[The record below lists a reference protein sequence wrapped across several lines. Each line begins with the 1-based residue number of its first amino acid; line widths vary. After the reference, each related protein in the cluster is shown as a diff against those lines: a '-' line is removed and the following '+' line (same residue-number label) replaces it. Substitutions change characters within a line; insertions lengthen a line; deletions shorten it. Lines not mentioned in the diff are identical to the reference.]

1 MAELELVGLHEDGEH
16 LVLVGPDGARY
27 RLRIDEPLRAAVRRD
42 RPQLEQLRA
51 ESAGTLSPREIQ
63 ARIRAGATTQ
73 EVADSAGLPIERV
86 RRYEGP
92 VLAEREHIAEQ
103 ARGTRVGRE
112 MGAPVLGD
120 LVTDRLAARGVD
132 LASLAWDSARDANGP
147 WVVLARFTVGDTDRE
162 ARWTFDPSKR
172 TVVADEDE
180 ARWLSET
187 ELPTSRSRVG
197 TSRPSVTSCSTSS
210 RTARPS
216 ARRGAPT
223 GRTVVAD
230 PEPDSDPHAET
241 AALLDD
247 LRDRRG
253 VRQALELDD
262 DTEEFEGF
270 GPQHAFDFGRPDVE
284 APGRPPER
292 RRPGP
297 ARPSST
303 RCRPSS
309 RRRLR
314 SRSRRTPEL
323 GRPRRARRPAPRG
336 TTRSR
341 QGPEL
346 GRDRLR
352 RQARVAAQ
360 PVSKSSVCAEGDA
373 ARAAAAVIRRMWWR
387 RHSTSYPTS
396 SARRVDVA
404 DDHLLALDDHRPADR
419 PGVVGGARTAPAQ
432 RHDLEHLDAVRQLD
446 EAGRAREQAG
456 AEVRR
461 DAEREHVHA
470 ELVDDPG
477 QLLDLQPRCRTA
489 PRRRS
494 GSRPGGRACGA

>member
-73 EVADSAGLPIERV
+73 EVADSAGLPVERV

-103 ARGTRVGRE
+103 ARATRVGRE

-147 WVVLARFTVGDTDRE
+147 WVVLARFTVDDTDRE

-187 ELPTSRSRVG
+187 ELDEPVSRRHLAAVRDVVFDFQPDGTTVRTS
-197 TSRPSVTSCSTSS
+197 
-210 RTARPS
+210 
-216 ARRGAPT
+216 GAPT
-223 GRTVVAD
+223 GSTVVAD
-230 PEPDSDPHAET
+230 PEPAPDPHAET

-284 APGRPPER
+284 APGAHPTDADPAHEAVVYPVPTIVPTPVALA
-292 RRPGP
+292 PG
-297 ARPSST
+297 APSS
-303 RCRPSS
+303 PDHD
-309 RRRLR
+309 
-314 SRSRRTPEL
+314 EH
-323 GRPRRARRPAPRG
+323 GDRPRAARR
-336 TTRSR
+336 
-341 QGPEL
+341 
-346 GRDRLR
+346 
-352 RQARVAAQ
+352 
-360 PVSKSSVCAEGDA
+360 
-373 ARAAAAVIRRMWWR
+373 
-387 RHSTSYPTS
+387 
-396 SARRVDVA
+396 
-404 DDHLLALDDHRPADR
+404 
-419 PGVVGGARTAPAQ
+419 
-432 RHDLEHLDAVRQLD
+432 
-446 EAGRAREQAG
+446 GRAKVPSWDEIVFG
-456 AEVRR
+456 AKPE
-461 DAEREHVHA
+461 
-470 ELVDDPG
+470 
-477 QLLDLQPRCRTA
+477 
-489 PRRRS
+489 
-494 GSRPGGRACGA
+494 